1 MRAFLMTF
9 LLLGSICVAAQPSAP
24 SSRFNGTASL
34 QAAAPTSTDGRFA
47 LSADLRPA
55 ESAAATGRFNI
66 NAAIRPGGDAKAL
79 ATACGPVTSN
89 IFTNGFEN

>member
-1 MRAFLMTF
+1 MRTALASIFLFGALSVSAESPVPQRFT
-9 LLLGSICVAAQPSAP
+9 GSAH
-24 SSRFNGTASL
+24 L
-34 QAAAPTSTDGRFA
+34 QAAPPASADGRFG
-47 LSADLRPA
+47 LSADLRPMA
-55 ESAAATGRFNI
+55 QTAATGRFNI